1 MPRRRAQPGPRLPEH
16 AAVLEESLRH
26 MDALYRTALRMTG
39 NAADAEDLVQDTYLK
54 ATRSIDRYHEHESAG
69 PRAWLFRILTN
80 AYIDRYRQRMRAP
93 ETVEL
98 TDDRG
103 LYDLFLES
111 REPPSD
117 DDSGSAGWSD
127 AELGSFLRRFVGDEV
142 KAALDS
148 LPPAFRLVVILRDVE
163 GFSYREIADML
174 GVPVGTVMSRLFRGR
189 RLLQARLGA
198 YAASHGYKA
207 PRGRA

>member
-1 MPRRRAQPGPRLPEH
+1 
-16 AAVLEESLRH
+16 
-26 MDALYRTALRMTG
+26 MDVLYRAALRMTG
-39 NAADAEDLVQDTYLK
+39 NADDADDLVQDTYLK
-54 ATRSIDRYHEHESAG
+54 ATRSVDRYHEQESAG
-69 PRAWLFRILTN
+69 ARAWLFRILTN
-80 AYIDRYRQRMRAP
+80 SYIDRYRQRMRAP
-93 ETVEL
+93 EMVEL
-98 TDDRG
+98 TEDRG

-111 REPPSD
+111 REPVAAD
-117 DDSGSAGWSD
+117 ASGSTGWTD
-127 AELGSFLRRFVGDEV
+127 AELESFLRKFVGDEV
-142 KAALDS
+142 KAALES

-198 YAASHGYKA
+198 YATSHGYKT